1 MNELIKYCE
10 QWVDRVMKQAD
21 EAEKAGDTDRMNRN
35 LGAEMAYRTM
45 IAHIKEEI
53 ENGRRNQGTDG
64 CVQADGREAY
74 REMAKRGR
82 ENQY

>member
-1 MNELIKYCE
+1 MNEFIKFCE
-10 QWVDRVMKQAD
+10 QWVERVMKQAE

-53 ENGRRNQGTDG
+53 EKNGRRNQGTDG
-64 CVQADGREAY
+64 GVQADGREAGRY
-74 REMAKRGR
+74 RC
-82 ENQY
+82 

>member
-1 MNELIKYCE
+1 MNELVKYCE
-10 QWVDRVMKQAD
+10 QWVERVMKQAD

-45 IAHIKEEI
+45 IAHIEKEI

-64 CVQADGREAY
+64 GVQADGRTAD
-74 REMAKRGR
+74 REMAKRCR

>member
-1 MNELIKYCE
+1 MNEFIKFCE
-10 QWVDRVMKQAD
+10 QLVERVMKQAE

-53 ENGRRNQGTDG
+53 ENGRRNQGTG
-64 CVQADGREAY
+64 GGIREDGRELD
-74 REMAKRGR
+74 RTLAKR
-82 ENQY
+82 N